1 MCKIIDIFTEKL
13 RNEFQF
19 VWERVK
25 MKSVK
30 EMKLCEKNEKFA
42 VKHINALFCGSYL
55 LVIVLA
61 LFLIAHI
68 SQSPRY
74 DLETFLKFE
83 LARHERVKR
92 DEQPK
97 GWVGSSWKFNLFISW
112 LYERK
117 IRSDTSERIRRKV
130 FTRKCDYYIFRFANF
145 KAIPTLNFCFPST
158 KTFLQRNE
166 TFSTARRVVRAKR
179 WIDISGVMDFSSFVF
194 NVQNAGGV
202 ICFFFCSR
210 FSDCLKFLLNP
221 HQFRFMRISNSHIVL
236 CHCVRRE

>member
-25 MKSVK
+25 MKSVN
-30 EMKLCEKNEKFA
+30 EMKLCEKEEKFA

-55 LVIVLA
+55 LAIVLA

-97 GWVGSSWKFNLFISW
+97 GWVGSSW
-112 LYERK
+112 
-117 IRSDTSERIRRKV
+117 
-130 FTRKCDYYIFRFANF
+130 
-145 KAIPTLNFCFPST
+145 
-158 KTFLQRNE
+158 
-166 TFSTARRVVRAKR
+166 
-179 WIDISGVMDFSSFVF
+179 
-194 NVQNAGGV
+194 
-202 ICFFFCSR
+202 
-210 FSDCLKFLLNP
+210 
-221 HQFRFMRISNSHIVL
+221 
-236 CHCVRRE
+236 